1 MFLYLSKIVAGTT
14 YSFTISCNNLTSI
27 ITGYLAD
34 KFTGTQ
40 IPLKLSA
47 TNTILF
53 TVTSDL
59 GSNASDRFMII
70 FKNSPLSVMPI
81 HLRAVGKA
89 KYAEIEW
96 SLIDE
101 NGIDH
106 YEIERSIDA
115 INYVTINETKAN
127 KNYTVGYNY
136 KVIDSTAS
144 LGTNY
149 YRIKALIPDGRLE
162 QYSNVMKVWMGDRTN
177 KINVYPNPV
186 IGKSFNIILNN
197 VEQGNYS
204 FSVYNSIGLQVM
216 DNYSQYINGN
226 AVITLSL
233 PAFLPAGVYQ
243 LNVIGGSKKYEE
255 IILLNK

>member
-1 MFLYLSKIVAGTT
+1 
-14 YSFTISCNNLTSI
+14 
-27 ITGYLAD
+27 
-34 KFTGTQ
+34 
-40 IPLKLSA
+40 
-47 TNTILF
+47 
-53 TVTSDL
+53 
-59 GSNASDRFMII
+59 
-70 FKNSPLSVMPI
+70 
-81 HLRAVGKA
+81 
-89 KYAEIEW
+89 
-96 SLIDE
+96 
-101 NGIDH
+101 
-106 YEIERSIDA
+106 
-115 INYVTINETKAN
+115 
-127 KNYTVGYNY
+127 
-136 KVIDSTAS
+136 
-144 LGTNY
+144 
-149 YRIKALIPDGRLE
+149 
-162 QYSNVMKVWMGDRTN
+162 MGDRTN